1 MKPSLLFFL
10 LHAVAFSLAGPG
22 KLFILPGLVQKLP
35 LLEATCLP
43 DPSHSQDSLRF
54 VYSHLCIKRLCFV
67 MVLVSESYPSAAEDL
82 AASEEKLSEAF
93 CAPALG
99 T

>member
-1 MKPSLLFFL
+1 M
-10 LHAVAFSLAGPG
+10 AFSLAGPG
-22 KLFILPGLVQKLP
+22 KLFILPDPVQKLP
-35 LLEATCLP
+35 LLEAPCLP

-54 VYSHLCIKRLCFV
+54 VYSQLCIRHFV
-67 MVLVSESYPSAAEDL
+67 MVVVSESYPSTAEDL
-82 AASEEKLSEAF
+82 AASKEKLSEAF